1 MVSAGSAAFGAGA
14 EWRLAMRR
22 TALIVT
28 FAAVLPIL
36 GACASTAETTS
47 LADLT
52 TRCEQRGGTLEPTG
66 RQTGEVHRDN
76 RCIEALVQVRRP
88 RAEATRN
95 RGVDQSLRQGA

>member
-1 MVSAGSAAFGAGA
+1 MVPAGSAASGAGA

-66 RQTGEVHRDN
+66 RQTGEVRRDN
-76 RCIEALVQVRRP
+76 RCMEAVVRVRHH
-88 RAEATRN
+88 RAQATRN
-95 RGVDQSLRQGA
+95 MAVDRSLNQTR